1 MKVEYCECKN
11 LIHSWSVIIKQA
23 TVFDMLNLNSGQI
36 QTWKTVGELGVSK
49 TME

>member
-23 TVFDMLNLNSGQI
+23 TVFDTLDLNSGER
-36 QTWKTVGELGVSK
+36 QTWKTLGELGVCNS
-49 TME
+49 ME